1 MVAISS
7 QFKMIEKEIIQK
19 INKKNK
25 NSKDWL

>member
-7 QFKMIEKEIIQK
+7 QFKMIEKEIIKK